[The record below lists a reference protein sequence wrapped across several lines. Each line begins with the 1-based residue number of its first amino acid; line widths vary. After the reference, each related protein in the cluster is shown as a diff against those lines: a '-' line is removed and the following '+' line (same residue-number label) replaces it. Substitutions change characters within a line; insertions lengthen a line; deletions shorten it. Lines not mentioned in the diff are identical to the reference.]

1 MTVIALDTVRRD
13 CPEYVDELREQTP
26 DSLCSLLERSDAVTE
41 RVRARKAS
49 WPPGVV
55 GPILTP
61 APNTIGTNDQGAPY
75 AVPLLDSGF

>member
-1 MTVIALDTVRRD
+1 MASQNWYAGSATTRRAAGYRMTVIAVDTVCRD

-49 WPPGVV
+49 C
-55 GPILTP
+55 
-61 APNTIGTNDQGAPY
+61 
-75 AVPLLDSGF
+75 